1 MPAGVNNLTSES
13 SKNAT
18 MLCSTARLHSAIPA
32 GNILKAPELGTP
44 HCNGQ
49 NVGLQW
55 CPL

>member
-13 SKNAT
+13 SKNAA
-18 MLCSTARLHSAIPA
+18 MLCSTAWLHSAIPA
-32 GNILKAPELGTP
+32 GNILEAPELGTP
-44 HCNGQ
+44 RYEEQ